1 MKSFNVTCPAC
12 SHEFEPIEA
21 QAQFLAKEVESA
33 IAKSK
38 SQLAQ
43 KQKELL
49 EKEAS
54 LKNIEDDIEA
64 KVEATLKVKLSEAEK
79 KAQIEQAKK
88 YEVKLK
94 DLESQI
100 TEKDA
105 AVKQANTLQLQ
116 LSKQLRE
123 AKERQEKLDLEV
135 EQKVS
140 DRIQSELQVKL
151 SEAQQKTKLEEAKKF
166 QMQMNDLEIQLKER
180 ESAIE
185 AANNQQLLLTRQLR
199 EANERQQ
206 KMDIEVEQKVMEK
219 LDAVQSD
226 AKTRAEDLYKLQL
239 AQRDK
244 KIKDIEQQLETAR
257 RTAEQGSQQT
267 QGEVVEIEFEKEL
280 AAKYPLDQFAPVPKG
295 FDGAD
300 LIQTVVNST
309 GKKTGSIIWEF
320 KNTKS
325 FSNEWITKLKKDQ
338 QQANAD
344 VAVLVTRTLPKDVQE
359 VEMIDG
365 VLVVSFS
372 VAIPVSAILRKSI
385 EDLSYSQLV
394 TQGQDEKMRL
404 IYGYLT
410 GSQFKTK
417 IKAIVSA
424 FKSLK
429 EDIETEKRAY
439 NRIWAKRE
447 KLLDHVIDSAS
458 SMYGDIEGIAGS
470 AAPRIEEL
478 EMPQFAQIE
487 EAKETVAD

>member
-1 MKSFNVTCPAC
+1 
-12 SHEFEPIEA
+12 
-21 QAQFLAKEVESA
+21 
-33 IAKSK
+33 
-38 SQLAQ
+38 
-43 KQKELL
+43 
-49 EKEAS
+49 
-54 LKNIEDDIEA
+54 
-64 KVEATLKVKLSEAEK
+64 
-79 KAQIEQAKK
+79 
-88 YEVKLK
+88 
-94 DLESQI
+94 
-100 TEKDA
+100 
-105 AVKQANTLQLQ
+105 
-116 LSKQLRE
+116 
-123 AKERQEKLDLEV
+123 
-135 EQKVS
+135 
-140 DRIQSELQVKL
+140 
-151 SEAQQKTKLEEAKKF
+151 
-166 QMQMNDLEIQLKER
+166 MQMNDLEIQLKER